1 MEWMMIRWICC
12 FINSSHPSSF
22 LHLVSG
28 GNNTTNNMFN
38 FMATRIPI
46 LPPKYGLNSRTASC
60 SYKLWPAVHQ
70 SIDWGIDW
78 ERRRVRGHDDKEK
91 GGYRQTTIPCYYYFY
106 WNIYFNSIKQIVV
119 GGGGWAELDNGCDWW
134 RFCQLINRPQTHDP
148 LAKILLL

>member
-1 MEWMMIRWICC
+1 MDDDSLNMLFHQLISSQPVPS
-12 FINSSHPSSF
+12 FILFRVEIILLITCSISWPHESQSSH
-22 LHLVSG
+22 
-28 GNNTTNNMFN
+28 
-38 FMATRIPI
+38 
-46 LPPKYGLNSRTASC
+46 KYGLNSRTASC

-78 ERRRVRGHDDKEK
+78 ERRRERGHDDKEK